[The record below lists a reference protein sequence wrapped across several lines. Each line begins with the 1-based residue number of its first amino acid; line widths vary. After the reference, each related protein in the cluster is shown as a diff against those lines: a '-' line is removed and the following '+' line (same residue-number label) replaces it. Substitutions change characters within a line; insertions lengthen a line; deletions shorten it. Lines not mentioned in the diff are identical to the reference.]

1 LLTCSKLHPVFH
13 ISVHKQHMGIADPIE
28 IELPDV
34 PDSRVQPQAILEQRM
49 RKGELEI
56 HIQLCGIFSGRC
68 FVGKTS

>member
-1 LLTCSKLHPVFH
+1 
-13 ISVHKQHMGIADPIE
+13 MGIADPIE

-34 PDSRVQPQAILEQRM
+34 PDSRVQPQAILEKRM